1 MSRTLVKSQKIS
13 NDTFSSEYTPTLDIP
28 ISDEIKTLC
37 NNVVACELDAALS
50 GLTQIGLSTGQS
62 SSTATTARTVA
73 CKYNYFSCF
82 IFIWPQQFMYF
93 FKVNT
98 SPFIINSN
106 STLNIDLSNPEPVS
120 ISIYAYD
127 KDAEDVINFLWFI
140 NGVSNYT
147 VTAQVNNT
155 ITTSINLTIVYYPS
169 KTDVP
174 SLQ

>member
-1 MSRTLVKSQKIS
+1 MLYIYLAEAIHV
-13 NDTFSSEYTPTLDIP
+13 
-28 ISDEIKTLC
+28 
-37 NNVVACELDAALS
+37 
-50 GLTQIGLSTGQS
+50 
-62 SSTATTARTVA
+62 
-73 CKYNYFSCF
+73 
-82 IFIWPQQFMYF
+82 F
-93 FKVNT
+93 FLKVNT